1 MRHDK
6 LERELELLL
15 MLTENR
21 HHDVET
27 ICQRLSISRR
37 MFYYYLESFRDWGF
51 IVEKSGRC
59 YSVDRESPYL
69 KRLFETINFTEEE
82 ALTLLSILNK
92 VGEENALAQ
101 RIRYKLNRFYDFHIL
116 DNPALREQVAH
127 RVSVL
132 YDAIKRKRVVKIM
145 GYASPHSD
153 TVSDRVVEPFLLLND
168 NNDVRCHELSS
179 GQNKTF
185 KLSRMRDVILLDLS
199 WSCESKHK
207 RVFTDIFMFSGEE
220 RLPVAVRL
228 DRLAYQVF
236 VEEYPRAAH
245 AVSQEDETHYVLR
258 TEVVSYLGIGRFVL
272 GLYDHVE
279 VLGDAGFLAY
289 VRETLS
295 RDYQRM
301 MSASSTDTG
310 LNESR
315 N

>member
-6 LERELELLL
+6 LERELDLLL
-15 MLTENR
+15 LLTENR
-21 HHDVET
+21 HYDVET
-27 ICQRLSISRR
+27 LCQRLAISRR

-59 YSVDRESPYL
+59 YSIDRESPYL

-116 DNPALREQVAH
+116 DNPALRERVAH
-127 RVSVL
+127 CVSVL

-168 NNDVRCHELSS
+168 NNDVRCYELSS
-179 GQNKTF
+179 GENKTF
-185 KLSRMRDVILLDLS
+185 KLSRMRDVIMLDLS
-199 WSCESKHK
+199 WSHEARHK
-207 RVFTDIFMFSGEE
+207 QVFTDIFMFSGEE
-220 RLPVAVRL
+220 RFPVAVRL

-236 VEEYPRAAH
+236 VEEYPRATH
-245 AVSQEDETHYVLR
+245 AVTPEDSAHYVLR
-258 TEVVSYLGIGRFVL
+258 TEVVSYRGIGRFVL

-279 VLGDAGFLAY
+279 VLGDEGFLAY
-289 VRETLS
+289 VRETL
-295 RDYQRM
+295 RRNYQR
-301 MSASSTDTG
+301 SLLPPAVD
-310 LNESR
+310 
-315 N
+315 

>member
-228 DRLAYQVF
+228 DRLACQVF

-279 VLGDAGFLAY
+279 VLGDASFLAY

>member
-6 LERELELLL
+6 LERELDLLL
-15 MLTENR
+15 LLTENR

-27 ICQRLSISRR
+27 LCRRLAISRR

-51 IVEKSGRC
+51 IVEKQGKC
-59 YSVDRESPYL
+59 YSIDRESPYL

-116 DNPALREQVAH
+116 DNPALRERVAH
-127 RVSVL
+127 CVSVL
-132 YDAIKRKRVVKIM
+132 YDAIKRERVVKIM

-168 NNDVRCHELSS
+168 NNDVRCYELSS
-179 GQNKTF
+179 GENKTF
-185 KLSRMRDVILLDLS
+185 KLSRMRDVVLLDLS

-220 RLPVAVRL
+220 RFPVAVRL

-236 VEEYPRAAH
+236 VEEYPRATH
-245 AVSQEDETHYVLR
+245 AVTPEDSAHYVLR
-258 TEVVSYLGIGRFVL
+258 TEVVSYRGIGRFVL
-272 GLYDHVE
+272 GLYDHVV
-279 VLGDAGFLAY
+279 VLGDEGFLAY
-289 VRETLS
+289 VRETL
-295 RDYQRM
+295 RRNYQ
-301 MSASSTDTG
+301 SCFLSPSLD
-310 LNESR
+310 
-315 N
+315 

>member
-6 LERELELLL
+6 LERELGLLL
-15 MLTENR
+15 LLTENR
-21 HHDVET
+21 HYGVET
-27 ICQRLSISRR
+27 LCRRLAISRR

-59 YSVDRESPYL
+59 YSIDRESPYL

-82 ALTLLSILNK
+82 ALTMLSILNK

-116 DNPALREQVAH
+116 DNPALRERVAH
-127 RVSVL
+127 CVSVL

-145 GYASPHSD
+145 DYASPHSD

-168 NNDVRCHELSS
+168 NNDVRCYELSS

-185 KLSRMRDVILLDLS
+185 KLSRMRDVIMLDLS
-199 WSCESKHK
+199 WSHEARHK
-207 RVFTDIFMFSGEE
+207 QVFTDIFMFSGEE
-220 RLPVAVRL
+220 RFPVAVRL

-236 VEEYPRAAH
+236 VEEYPRATH
-245 AVSQEDETHYVLR
+245 AVTPEDSAHYVLR
-258 TEVVSYLGIGRFVL
+258 TEVVSYRGIGRFVL

-279 VLGDAGFLAY
+279 VLGDEGFQAY
-289 VRETLS
+289 VRETL
-295 RDYQRM
+295 RRNYQR
-301 MSASSTDTG
+301 SLLPPAVD
-310 LNESR
+310 
-315 N
+315 

>member
-6 LERELELLL
+6 LERELDLLL
-15 MLTENR
+15 LLTENR
-21 HHDVET
+21 HYDVET
-27 ICQRLSISRR
+27 LCQRLAISRR

-51 IVEKSGRC
+51 IVEKQGKC
-59 YSVDRESPYL
+59 YSIDRESPYL

-101 RIRYKLNRFYDFHIL
+101 RVRYKLNRFYDFHIL

-127 RVSVL
+127 CVSVL
-132 YDAIKRKRVVKIM
+132 YDAIKRKRVVKLV

-168 NNDVRCHELSS
+168 NNDVRCYELSS
-179 GQNKTF
+179 GENKTF
-185 KLSRMRDVILLDLS
+185 KLSRMRDVVLLDLS

-207 RVFTDIFMFSGEE
+207 WVFTDIFMFSGEE

-245 AVSQEDETHYVLR
+245 AVTPEDSAHYVLR
-258 TEVVSYLGIGRFVL
+258 TEVVSYRGIGRFVL

-279 VLGDAGFLAY
+279 VLGDEGFQAY
-289 VRETLS
+289 VRETL
-295 RDYQRM
+295 RRNYQRCFL
-301 MSASSTDTG
+301 SPSLD
-310 LNESR
+310 
-315 N
+315 

>member
-6 LERELELLL
+6 LERELDLLL
-15 MLTENR
+15 LLTENR
-21 HHDVET
+21 HYDVET
-27 ICQRLSISRR
+27 LCQRLAISRR

-59 YSVDRESPYL
+59 YSIDRESPYL

-82 ALTLLSILNK
+82 ALTMLSILNK

-116 DNPALREQVAH
+116 DNPALRERVAH
-127 RVSVL
+127 CVSVL

-168 NNDVRCHELSS
+168 NNDVRCYELSS
-179 GQNKTF
+179 GENKTF
-185 KLSRMRDVILLDLS
+185 KLSRMRDVIMLDLS
-199 WSCESKHK
+199 WSHEARHK
-207 RVFTDIFMFSGEE
+207 QVFTDIFMFSGEE
-220 RLPVAVRL
+220 RFPVAVRL

-236 VEEYPRAAH
+236 VEEYPRATH
-245 AVSQEDETHYVLR
+245 AVTPEDSAHYVLR
-258 TEVVSYLGIGRFVL
+258 TEVVSYRGIGRFVL

-279 VLGDAGFLAY
+279 VLGDEGFLAY
-289 VRETLS
+289 VRETL
-295 RDYQRM
+295 RRNYQR
-301 MSASSTDTG
+301 SLLPPAVD
-310 LNESR
+310 
-315 N
+315 

>member
-132 YDAIKRKRVVKIM
+132 YDAIKRKRVVKII

-295 RDYQRM
+295 HDYQRM

>member
-6 LERELELLL
+6 LERELDLLL
-15 MLTENR
+15 LLTENR
-21 HHDVET
+21 HYDVET
-27 ICQRLSISRR
+27 LCQRLSISRR

-51 IVEKSGRC
+51 IVEKQGKC
-59 YSVDRESPYL
+59 YSIDRESPYL

-82 ALTLLSILNK
+82 ALTMLSILNK

-116 DNPALREQVAH
+116 DNPALRERVAH
-127 RVSVL
+127 CVSVL

-145 GYASPHSD
+145 DYASPHSD

-185 KLSRMRDVILLDLS
+185 KLSRMRDVIMLDLS
-199 WSCESKHK
+199 WSHEARHK
-207 RVFTDIFMFSGEE
+207 QVFTDIFMFSGEE
-220 RLPVAVRL
+220 RFPVAVRL

-245 AVSQEDETHYVLR
+245 AVTQEDAAHYVLR
-258 TEVVSYLGIGRFVL
+258 TEVVSYRGIGRFVL

-279 VLGDAGFLAY
+279 VLGDEGFQAY
-289 VRETLS
+289 VRETL
-295 RDYQRM
+295 RRNYQR
-301 MSASSTDTG
+301 SLLPPAVD
-310 LNESR
+310 
-315 N
+315 

>member
-6 LERELELLL
+6 LERELDLLL
-15 MLTENR
+15 LLTENR
-21 HHDVET
+21 HYDVET
-27 ICQRLSISRR
+27 LCQRLAISRR

-59 YSVDRESPYL
+59 YSIDRESPYL

-82 ALTLLSILNK
+82 ALTMLSILNK

-116 DNPALREQVAH
+116 DNPALRERVAH
-127 RVSVL
+127 CVSVL

-145 GYASPHSD
+145 DYASPHSD

-179 GQNKTF
+179 GENKTF
-185 KLSRMRDVILLDLS
+185 KLSRMRDVIMLDLS
-199 WSCESKHK
+199 WSHEARHK
-207 RVFTDIFMFSGEE
+207 QVFTDIFMFSGEE
-220 RLPVAVRL
+220 RFPVAVRL

-236 VEEYPRAAH
+236 VEEYPRATH
-245 AVSQEDETHYVLR
+245 AVTPEDSAHYVLR
-258 TEVVSYLGIGRFVL
+258 TEVVSYRGIGRFVL

-279 VLGDAGFLAY
+279 VLGDEGFQAY
-289 VRETLS
+289 VRETL
-295 RDYQRM
+295 RRNYQR
-301 MSASSTDTG
+301 SLLPPAVD
-310 LNESR
+310 
-315 N
+315 

>member
-6 LERELELLL
+6 LERELGLLL
-15 MLTENR
+15 LLTENR
-21 HHDVET
+21 HYDVET
-27 ICQRLSISRR
+27 LCRRLAISRR

-59 YSVDRESPYL
+59 YSIDRESPYL

-116 DNPALREQVAH
+116 DNPALRERVAH
-127 RVSVL
+127 CVSVL
-132 YDAIKRKRVVKIM
+132 YDAIKRKRVVKLV

-185 KLSRMRDVILLDLS
+185 KLSRMRDVIMLDLS
-199 WSCESKHK
+199 WSHESRHK
-207 RVFTDIFMFSGEE
+207 QVFTDIFMFSGEE

-245 AVSQEDETHYVLR
+245 AVTQEDAAHYVLR
-258 TEVVSYLGIGRFVL
+258 TEVVSYRGIGRFVL

-279 VLGDAGFLAY
+279 VLGDEGFQAY
-289 VRETLS
+289 VRETL
-295 RDYQRM
+295 RRNYQR
-301 MSASSTDTG
+301 SLLPPAVD
-310 LNESR
+310 
-315 N
+315 

>member
-6 LERELELLL
+6 LERELDLLL
-15 MLTENR
+15 LLTENR
-21 HHDVET
+21 HYDVET
-27 ICQRLSISRR
+27 LCQRLSISRR

-59 YSVDRESPYL
+59 YSIDRESPYL

-82 ALTLLSILNK
+82 ALTMLSILNK

-101 RIRYKLNRFYDFHIL
+101 RVRYKLNRFYDFHIL
-116 DNPALREQVAH
+116 DNPALRERVAH
-127 RVSVL
+127 CVSVL
-132 YDAIKRKRVVKIM
+132 YDAIKRERVVKIM

-168 NNDVRCHELSS
+168 NNDVRCYELSS
-179 GQNKTF
+179 GENKTF
-185 KLSRMRDVILLDLS
+185 KLSRMRDVVLLDLS

-207 RVFTDIFMFSGEE
+207 WVFGEE

-245 AVSQEDETHYVLR
+245 AVTQEDAAHYVLR
-258 TEVVSYLGIGRFVL
+258 TEVVSYRGIGRFVL

-279 VLGDAGFLAY
+279 VLGDEGFQAY
-289 VRETLS
+289 VRETL
-295 RDYQRM
+295 RRNYQR
-301 MSASSTDTG
+301 SLLPPAVD
-310 LNESR
+310 
-315 N
+315 

>member
-6 LERELELLL
+6 LERELDLLL
-15 MLTENR
+15 LLTENR

-27 ICQRLSISRR
+27 LCQRLSISRR

-59 YSVDRESPYL
+59 YSIDRESPYL
-69 KRLFETINFTEEE
+69 KRLFEAINFTEEE

-116 DNPALREQVAH
+116 DNPALRERVAH
-127 RVSVL
+127 CVSVL

-145 GYASPHSD
+145 DYASPHSD

-168 NNDVRCHELSS
+168 NNDVRCYELSS
-179 GQNKTF
+179 GENKTF
-185 KLSRMRDVILLDLS
+185 KLSRMRDVVMLDLS
-199 WSCESKHK
+199 WSHEARHK
-207 RVFTDIFMFSGEE
+207 QVFTDIFMFSGEE
-220 RLPVAVRL
+220 RFPVAVRL

-236 VEEYPRAAH
+236 VEEYPRATH
-245 AVSQEDETHYVLR
+245 AVTPEDSAHYVLR
-258 TEVVSYLGIGRFVL
+258 TEVVSYRGIGRFVL

-279 VLGDAGFLAY
+279 VLGDEGFLAY
-289 VRETLS
+289 VRETL
-295 RDYQRM
+295 RRNYQR
-301 MSASSTDTG
+301 SLLPPAVD
-310 LNESR
+310 
-315 N
+315 

>member
-6 LERELELLL
+6 LERELDLLL
-15 MLTENR
+15 LLTENR
-21 HHDVET
+21 HYDVET
-27 ICQRLSISRR
+27 LCQRLSISRR

-59 YSVDRESPYL
+59 YSIDRESPYL

-116 DNPALREQVAH
+116 DNPALRERVAH
-127 RVSVL
+127 CVSVL

-145 GYASPHSD
+145 DYASPHSD

-185 KLSRMRDVILLDLS
+185 KLSRMRDVIMLDLS
-199 WSCESKHK
+199 WSHEARHK
-207 RVFTDIFMFSGEE
+207 QVFTDIFMFSGEE
-220 RLPVAVRL
+220 RFPVAVRL

-236 VEEYPRAAH
+236 VEEYPRATH
-245 AVSQEDETHYVLR
+245 AVTPEDSAHYVLR
-258 TEVVSYLGIGRFVL
+258 TEVVSYRGIGRFVL

-279 VLGDAGFLAY
+279 VLGDEGFQAY
-289 VRETLS
+289 VRETL
-295 RDYQRM
+295 RRNYQR
-301 MSASSTDTG
+301 SLLPPAVD
-310 LNESR
+310 
-315 N
+315 

>member
-6 LERELELLL
+6 LERELGLLL
-15 MLTENR
+15 LLTENR
-21 HHDVET
+21 HYDVEAV
-27 ICQRLSISRR
+27 CERLSISRR

-59 YSVDRESPYL
+59 YSIDRESPYL

-82 ALTLLSILNK
+82 ALTMLSILNK

-116 DNPALREQVAH
+116 DNPALRERVVH
-127 RVSVL
+127 CVSVL

-168 NNDVRCHELSS
+168 NNDVRCYELSS
-179 GQNKTF
+179 GENKTF
-185 KLSRMRDVILLDLS
+185 KLSRMRDVVLLDLS

-245 AVSQEDETHYVLR
+245 VVTQEDAAHYVLR
-258 TEVVSYLGIGRFVL
+258 TEVVSYRGIGRFVL

-279 VLGDAGFLAY
+279 VLGDEGFQAY
-289 VRETLS
+289 VRETL
-295 RDYQRM
+295 RRNYQR
-301 MSASSTDTG
+301 SLLPPASD
-310 LNESR
+310 
-315 N
+315 

>member
-6 LERELELLL
+6 LERELDLLL
-15 MLTENR
+15 LLTENR
-21 HHDVET
+21 HYDVET
-27 ICQRLSISRR
+27 LCRRLAISRR

-59 YSVDRESPYL
+59 YSIDRESPYL

-82 ALTLLSILNK
+82 ALTMLSILNK

-116 DNPALREQVAH
+116 DNPALRERVAH
-127 RVSVL
+127 CVSVL
-132 YDAIKRKRVVKIM
+132 YDAIKRERVVKLV

-185 KLSRMRDVILLDLS
+185 KLSRMRDVIMLDLS
-199 WSCESKHK
+199 WSHEARHK
-207 RVFTDIFMFSGEE
+207 QVFTDIFMFSGEE
-220 RLPVAVRL
+220 RFPVAVRL

-236 VEEYPRAAH
+236 VEEYPRATH
-245 AVSQEDETHYVLR
+245 AVTPEDSAHYVLR
-258 TEVVSYLGIGRFVL
+258 TEVVSYRGIGRFVL

-279 VLGDAGFLAY
+279 VLGDEGFQAY
-289 VRETLS
+289 VRETL
-295 RDYQRM
+295 RRNYQR
-301 MSASSTDTG
+301 SLLPPAVD
-310 LNESR
+310 
-315 N
+315 

>member
-6 LERELELLL
+6 LERELDLLL
-15 MLTENR
+15 LLTENR
-21 HHDVET
+21 HYDVET
-27 ICQRLSISRR
+27 LCQRLAISRR

-59 YSVDRESPYL
+59 YSIDRESPYL

-116 DNPALREQVAH
+116 DNPALRERVAH
-127 RVSVL
+127 CVSVL
-132 YDAIKRKRVVKIM
+132 YDAIKRKRVVKLV

-168 NNDVRCHELSS
+168 NNDVRCYELSS

-185 KLSRMRDVILLDLS
+185 KLSRMRDVIMLDLS

-207 RVFTDIFMFSGEE
+207 WVFTDIFMFSGEE

-245 AVSQEDETHYVLR
+245 AVTQEDAAHYVLR
-258 TEVVSYLGIGRFVL
+258 TEVVSYRGIGRFVL

-279 VLGDAGFLAY
+279 VLGDEGFQAY
-289 VRETLS
+289 VRETL
-295 RDYQRM
+295 RRNYQR
-301 MSASSTDTG
+301 SLLPPAVD
-310 LNESR
+310 
-315 N
+315 

>member
-6 LERELELLL
+6 LERELDLLL
-15 MLTENR
+15 LLTENR
-21 HHDVET
+21 HYDVET
-27 ICQRLSISRR
+27 LCQRLSISRR

-59 YSVDRESPYL
+59 YSIDRESPYL

-82 ALTLLSILNK
+82 ALTMLSILNK

-116 DNPALREQVAH
+116 DNPALRERVAH
-127 RVSVL
+127 CVSVL
-132 YDAIKRKRVVKIM
+132 YDAIKRKRVVKLV

-168 NNDVRCHELSS
+168 NNDVRCYELSS

-185 KLSRMRDVILLDLS
+185 KLSRMRDVIMLDLS
-199 WSCESKHK
+199 WSHEARHK
-207 RVFTDIFMFSGEE
+207 QVFTDIFMFSGEE

-236 VEEYPRAAH
+236 VEEYPRATH
-245 AVSQEDETHYVLR
+245 AVTPEDSAHYVLR
-258 TEVVSYLGIGRFVL
+258 TEVVSYRGIGRFVL

-279 VLGDAGFLAY
+279 VLGDEGFQAY
-289 VRETLS
+289 VRETL
-295 RDYQRM
+295 RRNYQR
-301 MSASSTDTG
+301 SLLPPAVD
-310 LNESR
+310 
-315 N
+315 

>member
-6 LERELELLL
+6 LERELDLLL
-15 MLTENR
+15 LLTENR
-21 HHDVET
+21 HYDVET
-27 ICQRLSISRR
+27 LCQRLSISRR

-59 YSVDRESPYL
+59 YSIDRESPYL

-82 ALTLLSILNK
+82 ALTMLSILNK

-116 DNPALREQVAH
+116 DNPALRERVAH
-127 RVSVL
+127 CVSVL
-132 YDAIKRKRVVKIM
+132 YDAIKRERVVKIM

-179 GQNKTF
+179 GENKTF
-185 KLSRMRDVILLDLS
+185 KLSRMRDVIMLDLS
-199 WSCESKHK
+199 WSHEARHK
-207 RVFTDIFMFSGEE
+207 QVFTDIFMFSGEE
-220 RLPVAVRL
+220 RFPVAVRL

-236 VEEYPRAAH
+236 VEEYPRATH
-245 AVSQEDETHYVLR
+245 AVTPEDSAHYVLR
-258 TEVVSYLGIGRFVL
+258 TEVVSYRGIGRFVL

-279 VLGDAGFLAY
+279 VLGDEGFQAY
-289 VRETLS
+289 VRETL
-295 RDYQRM
+295 RRNYQR
-301 MSASSTDTG
+301 SLLPPAVD
-310 LNESR
+310 
-315 N
+315 

>member
-1 MRHDK
+1 MSHDK
-6 LERELELLL
+6 LERELDLLL
-15 MLTENR
+15 LLTENR

-27 ICQRLSISRR
+27 LCQRLSISRR

-59 YSVDRESPYL
+59 YSIDRESPYL

-82 ALTLLSILNK
+82 ALTMLSILNK

-116 DNPALREQVAH
+116 DNPALRERVAH
-127 RVSVL
+127 CVSVL

-145 GYASPHSD
+145 DYASPHSD
-153 TVSDRVVEPFLLLND
+153 TVSDRVVEPFLLFND

-185 KLSRMRDVILLDLS
+185 KLSRMRDVIMLDLS
-199 WSCESKHK
+199 WSHEARHK
-207 RVFTDIFMFSGEE
+207 QVFTDIFMFSGEE
-220 RLPVAVRL
+220 RFPVAVRL

-245 AVSQEDETHYVLR
+245 AVTQEDAAHYVLR
-258 TEVVSYLGIGRFVL
+258 TEVVSYRGIGRFVL

-279 VLGDAGFLAY
+279 VLGDEGFQAY
-289 VRETLS
+289 VRETL
-295 RDYQRM
+295 RRNYQR
-301 MSASSTDTG
+301 SLLPPAVD
-310 LNESR
+310 
-315 N
+315 

>member
-6 LERELELLL
+6 LERELDLLL
-15 MLTENR
+15 LLTENR
-21 HHDVET
+21 HYDVET
-27 ICQRLSISRR
+27 LCRRLAISRR

-51 IVEKSGRC
+51 IVEKQGKC
-59 YSVDRESPYL
+59 YSIDRESPYL

-82 ALTLLSILNK
+82 ALTMLSILNK

-116 DNPALREQVAH
+116 DNPALRERVAH
-127 RVSVL
+127 CVSVL

-185 KLSRMRDVILLDLS
+185 KLSRMRDVIMLDLS
-199 WSCESKHK
+199 WSHEARHK
-207 RVFTDIFMFSGEE
+207 QVFTDIFMFSGEE

-245 AVSQEDETHYVLR
+245 AVTQEDAAHYVLR
-258 TEVVSYLGIGRFVL
+258 TEVVSYRGIGRFVL

-279 VLGDAGFLAY
+279 VLGDEGFQTY
-289 VRETLS
+289 VRETL
-295 RDYQRM
+295 RRNYQR
-301 MSASSTDTG
+301 SLLPPAVD
-310 LNESR
+310 
-315 N
+315 

>member
-6 LERELELLL
+6 LERELGLLL
-15 MLTENR
+15 LLTENR

-27 ICQRLSISRR
+27 LCQRLSISRR

-59 YSVDRESPYL
+59 YSIDRESPYL

-116 DNPALREQVAH
+116 DNPALRERVAH
-127 RVSVL
+127 CVSVL
-132 YDAIKRKRVVKIM
+132 YDAIKRERVVKIM

-168 NNDVRCHELSS
+168 NNDVRCYELSS
-179 GQNKTF
+179 GENKTF
-185 KLSRMRDVILLDLS
+185 KLSRMRDVIMLDLS
-199 WSCESKHK
+199 WSHEARHK
-207 RVFTDIFMFSGEE
+207 QVFTDIFMFSGEE

-245 AVSQEDETHYVLR
+245 AVTQEDAAHYVLR
-258 TEVVSYLGIGRFVL
+258 TEVVSYRGIGRFVL

-279 VLGDAGFLAY
+279 VLGDEGFQAY
-289 VRETLS
+289 VREAL
-295 RDYQRM
+295 RRNYQR
-301 MSASSTDTG
+301 SLLPPAVD
-310 LNESR
+310 
-315 N
+315 

>member
-6 LERELELLL
+6 LERELGLLL
-15 MLTENR
+15 LLTENR
-21 HHDVET
+21 HYDVET
-27 ICQRLSISRR
+27 LCRRLAISRR

-59 YSVDRESPYL
+59 YSIDRESPYL

-116 DNPALREQVAH
+116 DNPALRERVAH
-127 RVSVL
+127 CVSVL

-145 GYASPHSD
+145 DYASPHSD

-168 NNDVRCHELSS
+168 NNDVRCYELSS
-179 GQNKTF
+179 GENKTF
-185 KLSRMRDVILLDLS
+185 KLSRMRDVVLLDLS

-207 RVFTDIFMFSGEE
+207 WVFTDIFMFSGEE
-220 RLPVAVRL
+220 RLPVTVRL

-236 VEEYPRAAH
+236 VEEYPRATH
-245 AVSQEDETHYVLR
+245 AVTPEDSAHYVLR
-258 TEVVSYLGIGRFVL
+258 TEVVSYRGIGRFVL
-272 GLYDHVE
+272 GLYDHVV
-279 VLGDAGFLAY
+279 VLGDEGFLAY
-289 VRETLS
+289 VRETL
-295 RDYQRM
+295 RRNYQ
-301 MSASSTDTG
+301 SCFLSPSLD
-310 LNESR
+310 
-315 N
+315 

>member
-6 LERELELLL
+6 LERELGLLL
-15 MLTENR
+15 LLTENR
-21 HHDVET
+21 HYDVEAV
-27 ICQRLSISRR
+27 CERLSISRR

-59 YSVDRESPYL
+59 YSIDRESPYL

-116 DNPALREQVAH
+116 DNPALRERVAH
-127 RVSVL
+127 CVSVL
-132 YDAIKRKRVVKIM
+132 YDAIKRKRVVKLV

-185 KLSRMRDVILLDLS
+185 KLSRMRDVIMLDLS
-199 WSCESKHK
+199 WSHEARHK
-207 RVFTDIFMFSGEE
+207 QVFTDIFMFSGEE
-220 RLPVAVRL
+220 RFPVAVRL

-245 AVSQEDETHYVLR
+245 AVTQEDAAHYVLR
-258 TEVVSYLGIGRFVL
+258 TEVVSYRGIGRFVL

-279 VLGDAGFLAY
+279 VLGDEGFQAY
-289 VRETLS
+289 VRETL
-295 RDYQRM
+295 RRNYQR
-301 MSASSTDTG
+301 SLLPPAVD
-310 LNESR
+310 
-315 N
+315 

>member
-6 LERELELLL
+6 LERELDLLL
-15 MLTENR
+15 LLTENR
-21 HHDVET
+21 HYDVET
-27 ICQRLSISRR
+27 LCQRLSISRR

-51 IVEKSGRC
+51 IVEKQGKC
-59 YSVDRESPYL
+59 YSIDRESPYL

-116 DNPALREQVAH
+116 DNPALRERVAH
-127 RVSVL
+127 CVSVL
-132 YDAIKRKRVVKIM
+132 YDAIKRKRVVKLV

-185 KLSRMRDVILLDLS
+185 KLSRMRDVIMLDLS
-199 WSCESKHK
+199 WSHEARHK
-207 RVFTDIFMFSGEE
+207 WVFTDIFMFSGEE

-236 VEEYPRAAH
+236 VEEYPRATH
-245 AVSQEDETHYVLR
+245 AVTPEDSAHYVLR
-258 TEVVSYLGIGRFVL
+258 TEVVSYRGIGRFVL

-279 VLGDAGFLAY
+279 VLGDEGFQAY
-289 VRETLS
+289 VRETL
-295 RDYQRM
+295 RRNYQR
-301 MSASSTDTG
+301 SLLPPAVD
-310 LNESR
+310 
-315 N
+315 

>member
-6 LERELELLL
+6 LERELDLLL
-15 MLTENR
+15 LLTENR
-21 HHDVET
+21 HYDVET
-27 ICQRLSISRR
+27 LCQRLSISRR

-59 YSVDRESPYL
+59 YSIDRESPYL

-116 DNPALREQVAH
+116 DNPALRERVAH
-127 RVSVL
+127 CVSVL

-145 GYASPHSD
+145 DYASPHSD

-185 KLSRMRDVILLDLS
+185 KLSRMRDVIMLDLS
-199 WSCESKHK
+199 WSHEARHK
-207 RVFTDIFMFSGEE
+207 QVFTDIFMFSGEE
-220 RLPVAVRL
+220 RFSVAVRL

-245 AVSQEDETHYVLR
+245 AVTQEDAAHYVLR
-258 TEVVSYLGIGRFVL
+258 TEVVSYRGIGRFVL

-279 VLGDAGFLAY
+279 VLGDEGFQAY
-289 VRETLS
+289 VRETL
-295 RDYQRM
+295 RRNYQR
-301 MSASSTDTG
+301 SLLPPAVD
-310 LNESR
+310 
-315 N
+315 

>member
-6 LERELELLL
+6 LERELDLLL
-15 MLTENR
+15 LLTENR

-27 ICQRLSISRR
+27 LCQRLSISRR

-51 IVEKSGRC
+51 IVEKQGKC
-59 YSVDRESPYL
+59 YSIDRESPYL

-132 YDAIKRKRVVKIM
+132 YDAIKRKRVVKII

>member
-6 LERELELLL
+6 LERELDLLL
-15 MLTENR
+15 LLTENR
-21 HHDVET
+21 HYDVET
-27 ICQRLSISRR
+27 LCRRLAISRR

-59 YSVDRESPYL
+59 YSIDRESPYL

-101 RIRYKLNRFYDFHIL
+101 RVRYKLNRFYDFHIL
-116 DNPALREQVAH
+116 DNPALRERVAH
-127 RVSVL
+127 CVSVL

-145 GYASPHSD
+145 DYASPHSD

-168 NNDVRCHELSS
+168 NNDVRCYELSS
-179 GQNKTF
+179 GENKTF
-185 KLSRMRDVILLDLS
+185 KLSRMRDVIMLDLS
-199 WSCESKHK
+199 WSHEARHK
-207 RVFTDIFMFSGEE
+207 QVFTDIFMFSGEE

-236 VEEYPRAAH
+236 VEEYPRATH
-245 AVSQEDETHYVLR
+245 AVTPEDSAHYVLR
-258 TEVVSYLGIGRFVL
+258 TEVVSYRGIGRFVL

-279 VLGDAGFLAY
+279 VLGDEGFLAY
-289 VRETLS
+289 VRETL
-295 RDYQRM
+295 RRNYQRCLLPP
-301 MSASSTDTG
+301 AVD
-310 LNESR
+310 
-315 N
+315 

>member
-6 LERELELLL
+6 LERELGLLL
-15 MLTENR
+15 LLTENR
-21 HHDVET
+21 HYDVEAV
-27 ICQRLSISRR
+27 CERLSISRR

-59 YSVDRESPYL
+59 YSIDRESPYL

-82 ALTLLSILNK
+82 ALTMLSILNK

-116 DNPALREQVAH
+116 DNPALRERVAH
-127 RVSVL
+127 CVSVL

-145 GYASPHSD
+145 DYASPHSD

-168 NNDVRCHELSS
+168 NNDVRCYELSS
-179 GQNKTF
+179 GENKTF

-220 RLPVAVRL
+220 RLPVVVRL

-245 AVSQEDETHYVLR
+245 AVTQEDAAHYVLR
-258 TEVVSYLGIGRFVL
+258 TEVVSYRGIGRFVL

-279 VLGDAGFLAY
+279 VLGDEGFQAY
-289 VRETLS
+289 VRETLL
-295 RDYQRM
+295 RNYQRCFLPLT
-301 MSASSTDTG
+301 AD
-310 LNESR
+310 
-315 N
+315 

>member
-6 LERELELLL
+6 LERELDLLL
-15 MLTENR
+15 LLTENR
-21 HHDVET
+21 HYDVET
-27 ICQRLSISRR
+27 LCQRLSISRR

-59 YSVDRESPYL
+59 YSIDRESPYL

-116 DNPALREQVAH
+116 DNPALRERVAH
-127 RVSVL
+127 CVSVL

-145 GYASPHSD
+145 DYASPHSD

-185 KLSRMRDVILLDLS
+185 KLSRMRDVIMLDLS
-199 WSCESKHK
+199 WSHEARHK
-207 RVFTDIFMFSGEE
+207 QVFTDIFMFSGEE

-236 VEEYPRAAH
+236 VEEYPRATH
-245 AVSQEDETHYVLR
+245 AVSQEDSAHYVLR
-258 TEVVSYLGIGRFVL
+258 TEVVSYRGIGRFVL

-279 VLGDAGFLAY
+279 VLGDEGFQAY
-289 VRETLS
+289 VRETL
-295 RDYQRM
+295 RRNYQRCFL
-301 MSASSTDTG
+301 SPSLD
-310 LNESR
+310 
-315 N
+315 

>member
-6 LERELELLL
+6 LERELGLLL
-15 MLTENR
+15 LLTENR

-27 ICQRLSISRR
+27 LCQRLSISSR

-59 YSVDRESPYL
+59 YSIDRESPYL

-82 ALTLLSILNK
+82 ALTMLSILNK

-116 DNPALREQVAH
+116 DNPALRERVAH
-127 RVSVL
+127 CVSVL

-145 GYASPHSD
+145 DYASPHSD

-168 NNDVRCHELSS
+168 NNDVRCYELSS
-179 GQNKTF
+179 GENKTF
-185 KLSRMRDVILLDLS
+185 KLSRMRDVIMLDLS
-199 WSCESKHK
+199 WSHEARHK
-207 RVFTDIFMFSGEE
+207 QVFTDIFMFSGEE
-220 RLPVAVRL
+220 RFPVAVRL

-245 AVSQEDETHYVLR
+245 AVTQEDAAHYVLR
-258 TEVVSYLGIGRFVL
+258 TEVVSYRGIGRFVL

-279 VLGDAGFLAY
+279 VLGDEGFQAY
-289 VRETLS
+289 VRETL
-295 RDYQRM
+295 RRNYQR
-301 MSASSTDTG
+301 SLLPPAVD
-310 LNESR
+310 
-315 N
+315 